1 MDGLKAEA
9 MSCLIFLYSFFFLP
23 VNVGEDVG
31 EDLED
36 DLGEV
41 LRSSRAVELEGYKDG
56 GEGGKDKQGID

>member
-1 MDGLKAEA
+1 MDGLKAEP
-9 MSCLIFLYSFFFLP
+9 MSCFIFLSFFFLP